1 MRFITHMPS
10 ERRRERRAFVAA
22 ALVLA
27 VIGGAGKNIDT
38 LGARSMSAQVARAG
52 RLAVRTTPDAATVV
66 IDGQT
71 RGLSPLTVP
80 ELAAGPH
87 ELIVR
92 KAGFLENRTTVQVR
106 ADATDTINIVLT
118 AMPQTGGGP
127 VVTPADSGGGGGS
140 KMKWYLLGGAGA
152 AIAGVLAGKSGGGGG
167 VTTVSSTTTSIGGP
181 GTSTIPSTT
190 TVQGPTIFAIRG
202 RVTDGQNGAPIPGA
216 QPTIVG
222 GPQAGTKP
230 GADSNGNYAIT

>member
-127 VVTPADSGGGGGS
+127 VVTPADSGGGGS

-222 GPQAGTKP
+222 GP
-230 GADSNGNYAIT
+230 